1 MPIRVKREVKRANED
16 VKSIA
21 KKQYKCAILQVE
33 FEWDPEKET
42 LNLAKHGVSFLE
54 AQSAS
59 PDPLRV
65 IAADEAHS
73 KKEPPL
79 LRIGRSKRGIVTVRF
94 IRRGD
99 RIRIIGAGS
108 WRKGKQLYAKTNR

>member
-1 MPIRVKREVKRANED
+1 
-16 VKSIA
+16 
-21 KKQYKCAILQVE
+21 VE

-73 KKEPPL
+73 KKEPHL
-79 LRIGRSKRGIVTVRF
+79 FCIGRSKRGIVTVRF
-94 IRRGD
+94 IQRGD
-99 RIRIIGAGS
+99 RIRIIGAGY
-108 WRKGKQLYAKTNR
+108 WRKGKQLYEKTNR